1 MSSRV
6 EGVYDTIEEANRK
19 VEGLRDRGHPR
30 HTVIAVVNE
39 EIGKQISGDINAT
52 VDIRGESKSD
62 DSDGSMWDSIKS
74 AFTSDDP
81 EDEVVT
87 SDSDKDNDPAYGY
100 KDDIKQGKIVILLRE
115 GARL

>member
-30 HTVIAVVNE
+30 HTVIVVVNE
-39 EIGKQISGDINAT
+39 ENGKKLTGEINAT
-52 VDIRGESKSD
+52 VDMRGKKKSD
-62 DSDGSMWDSIKS
+62 GSGGSMWDSIKS

-87 SDSDKDNDPAYGY
+87 YDKDNDPAYEY
-100 KDDIKQGKIVILLRE
+100 KDDIKQGKIVVLLRE